1 METQWLAFAVAALM
15 VTVAPGPDTLLVIG
29 NALGGGVR
37 RGLAT
42 VAGILCGGLFHV
54 ALFAFGVA
62 QLLMYS
68 ERAFWTIKMLGA
80 GYLAWL
86 GAKALRSAFAARAGS
101 AAAAAAASESEP
113 AAPRSLWRAYAQGVL
128 TNALNPKIA
137 IFYLAFLPQFLA
149 PGPDMAMQSI
159 AMIAVH
165 YVMGT
170 VWLSLLVIGASR
182 MAGAMR
188 SARVARALDGAIGAM
203 MLGFGIRLAWS
214 TR

>member
-1 METQWLAFAVAALM
+1 METQWLAFAFAALM
-15 VTVAPGPDTLLVIG
+15 VTLAPGPDTFLVIG
-29 NALGGGVR
+29 NALSGGVR

-42 VAGILCGGLFHV
+42 VAGILTGGLFHV

-62 QLLMYS
+62 RLLMYS

-86 GAKALRSAFAARAGS
+86 GVKALRSAFAAHVQADP
-101 AAAAAAASESEP
+101 AASIEASAQP
-113 AAPRSLWRAYAQGVL
+113 SLWRSYAQGVL

-159 AMIAVH
+159 AMIAMH
-165 YVMGT
+165 YAIGT
-170 VWLSLLVIGASR
+170 LWLSLLVIGASR
-182 MAGAMR
+182 MAGAVR
-188 SARVARALDGAIGAM
+188 STRVARTLDGVIGAM
-203 MLGFGIRLAWS
+203 MLGFGAKLAWS
-214 TR
+214 SR

>member
-1 METQWLAFAVAALM
+1 METQWLAFAFAALM
-15 VTVAPGPDTLLVIG
+15 VTLAPGPDTFLVIG
-29 NALGGGVR
+29 NALSGGVR

-42 VAGILCGGLFHV
+42 VAGILTGGLFHV

-62 QLLMYS
+62 RLLMYS

-86 GAKALRSAFAARAGS
+86 GVKALRSAFAVRVEADP
-101 AAAAAAASESEP
+101 AAAIGPS
-113 AAPRSLWRAYAQGVL
+113 PRPSLWRSYAQGVL

-159 AMIAVH
+159 AMIAMH
-165 YVMGT
+165 YAIGT

-182 MAGAMR
+182 MAGAVR
-188 SARVARALDGAIGAM
+188 STRVARVLDGVIGAM
-203 MLGFGIRLAWS
+203 MLGFGAKLAWS
-214 TR
+214 SR

>member
-1 METQWLAFAVAALM
+1 METQWLAFAFAALM
-15 VTVAPGPDTLLVIG
+15 VTLAPGPDTFLVIG

-42 VAGILCGGLFHV
+42 VAGILTGGLFHV

-62 QLLMYS
+62 RLLMYS

-86 GAKALRSAFAARAGS
+86 GVKALRSAFAARVGADPD
-101 AAAAAAASESEP
+101 ASIEP
-113 AAPRSLWRAYAQGVL
+113 SLQPSLWRSYAQGVL

-159 AMIAVH
+159 AMIAMH
-165 YVMGT
+165 YAIGT
-170 VWLSLLVIGASR
+170 LWLSLLVIGASR
-182 MAGAMR
+182 MAGAVR
-188 SARVARALDGAIGAM
+188 STRVARTLDGVIGAM
-203 MLGFGIRLAWS
+203 MLGFGAKLAWS
-214 TR
+214 SR

>member
-1 METQWLAFAVAALM
+1 METQWLAFAFAALM
-15 VTVAPGPDTLLVIG
+15 VTLAPGPDTFLVIG
-29 NALGGGVR
+29 NALSGGVR

-42 VAGILCGGLFHV
+42 VAGILTGGLFHV

-62 QLLMYS
+62 RLLMYS

-86 GAKALRSAFAARAGS
+86 GVKALRSAFAARVEADP
-101 AAAAAAASESEP
+101 AAAIESSARP
-113 AAPRSLWRAYAQGVL
+113 SLWRSYAQGVL

-159 AMIAVH
+159 AMIAMH
-165 YVMGT
+165 YVIGT

-182 MAGAMR
+182 MAGAVR
-188 SARVARALDGAIGAM
+188 STRVARTLDGVIGAM
-203 MLGFGIRLAWS
+203 MLGFGAKLAWS
-214 TR
+214 SR

>member
-15 VTVAPGPDTLLVIG
+15 VTLAPGPDTFLVIG

-86 GAKALRSAFAARAGS
+86 GAKALRSAFAARAG
-101 AAAAAAASESEP
+101 ADAPETAP
-113 AAPRSLWRAYAQGVL
+113 APPRSLWRAYAQGVL

-159 AMIAVH
+159 AMIAMH

-182 MAGAMR
+182 MAGEMR
-188 SARVARALDGAIGAM
+188 SARVARALDGVIGAM
-203 MLGFGIRLAWS
+203 MLGFGVRLAWS

>member
-1 METQWLAFAVAALM
+1 METQWLAFAFAALM
-15 VTVAPGPDTLLVIG
+15 VTLAPGPDTFLVIG
-29 NALGGGVR
+29 NALSGGVR

-42 VAGILCGGLFHV
+42 VAGILTGGLFHV

-62 QLLMYS
+62 RLLMYS

-86 GAKALRSAFAARAGS
+86 GVKALRSAFAARIEADP
-101 AAAAAAASESEP
+101 AAAIEP
-113 AAPRSLWRAYAQGVL
+113 SPRPSLWRSYAQGVL

-159 AMIAVH
+159 AMIAMH
-165 YVMGT
+165 YAIGT

-182 MAGAMR
+182 MAGAVR
-188 SARVARALDGAIGAM
+188 STRVARALDGVIGAM
-203 MLGFGIRLAWS
+203 MLGFGAKLAWS
-214 TR
+214 SR

>member
-1 METQWLAFAVAALM
+1 METQWLAFAFAALM
-15 VTVAPGPDTLLVIG
+15 VTLAPGPDTFLVIG
-29 NALGGGVR
+29 NALSGGVR

-42 VAGILCGGLFHV
+42 VAGILTGGLFHV

-62 QLLMYS
+62 RLLMYS

-86 GAKALRSAFAARAGS
+86 GVKALRSAFAARVEADP
-101 AAAAAAASESEP
+101 AAAIGPS
-113 AAPRSLWRAYAQGVL
+113 PRPSLWRSYAQGVL

-149 PGPDMAMQSI
+149 PGPYMAMQSI
-159 AMIAVH
+159 AMIAMH
-165 YVMGT
+165 YAIGT

-182 MAGAMR
+182 MAGAVR
-188 SARVARALDGAIGAM
+188 STRVARALDGVIGAM
-203 MLGFGIRLAWS
+203 MLGFGAKLAWS
-214 TR
+214 SR

>member
-1 METQWLAFAVAALM
+1 METQWLAFAFAALM
-15 VTVAPGPDTLLVIG
+15 VTLAPGPDTFLVIG
-29 NALGGGVR
+29 NALSGGVR

-42 VAGILCGGLFHV
+42 VAGILTGGLFHV

-62 QLLMYS
+62 RLLMYS

-86 GAKALRSAFAARAGS
+86 GVKALRSAFAARIEADP
-101 AAAAAAASESEP
+101 AAAIESS
-113 AAPRSLWRAYAQGVL
+113 PRPSLWRSYAQGVL

-159 AMIAVH
+159 AMIAMH
-165 YVMGT
+165 YAIGT

-182 MAGAMR
+182 MAGAVR
-188 SARVARALDGAIGAM
+188 STRVARALDGVIGAM
-203 MLGFGIRLAWS
+203 MLGFGAKLAWS
-214 TR
+214 SR

>member
-1 METQWLAFAVAALM
+1 METQWLAFAFAALM
-15 VTVAPGPDTLLVIG
+15 VTLAPGPDTFLVIG
-29 NALGGGVR
+29 NALSGGVR

-42 VAGILCGGLFHV
+42 VAGILTGGLFHV

-62 QLLMYS
+62 RLLMYS

-86 GAKALRSAFAARAGS
+86 GVKALRSAFAARAEADP
-101 AAAAAAASESEP
+101 AAAIESSARP
-113 AAPRSLWRAYAQGVL
+113 SLWRSYAQGVL

-149 PGPDMAMQSI
+149 PGPDMAAQSI
-159 AMIAVH
+159 AMIAMH
-165 YVMGT
+165 YAMGT

-182 MAGAMR
+182 MAGAVR
-188 SARVARALDGAIGAM
+188 STRVARTLDGVIGAM
-203 MLGFGIRLAWS
+203 MLGFGAKLAWS
-214 TR
+214 SR

>member
-1 METQWLAFAVAALM
+1 METQWLAFAFAALM
-15 VTVAPGPDTLLVIG
+15 VTLAPGPDTFLVIG
-29 NALGGGVR
+29 NALSGGVR

-42 VAGILCGGLFHV
+42 VAGILTGGLFHV

-62 QLLMYS
+62 RLLMYS

-86 GAKALRSAFAARAGS
+86 GVKALRSAFAARVEADP
-101 AAAAAAASESEP
+101 AAAIGPSSRP
-113 AAPRSLWRAYAQGVL
+113 SLWRSYAQGVL

-159 AMIAVH
+159 AMIAMH
-165 YVMGT
+165 YAIGT

-182 MAGAMR
+182 MAGAVR
-188 SARVARALDGAIGAM
+188 STRVARALDGVIGAM
-203 MLGFGIRLAWS
+203 MLGFGAKLAWS
-214 TR
+214 SR

>member
-1 METQWLAFAVAALM
+1 METQWLAFAFAALM
-15 VTVAPGPDTLLVIG
+15 VTLAPGPDTFLVIG
-29 NALGGGVR
+29 NALSGGVR

-42 VAGILCGGLFHV
+42 VAGILTGGLFHV

-62 QLLMYS
+62 RLLMYS

-86 GAKALRSAFAARAGS
+86 GVKALRSAFAARVEADP
-101 AAAAAAASESEP
+101 AAAIGPS
-113 AAPRSLWRAYAQGVL
+113 PRPSLWRSYAQGVL

-159 AMIAVH
+159 AMIAMH
-165 YVMGT
+165 YAIGT

-182 MAGAMR
+182 MAGAVR
-188 SARVARALDGAIGAM
+188 STRVARVLDGVIGAM
-203 MLGFGIRLAWS
+203 MLGFGAKLAWS
-214 TR
+214 SR

>member
-1 METQWLAFAVAALM
+1 METQWLAFAFAALM
-15 VTVAPGPDTLLVIG
+15 VTLAPGPDTFLVIG
-29 NALGGGVR
+29 NALSGGVR
-37 RGLAT
+37 RGLAA
-42 VAGILCGGLFHV
+42 VAGILTGGLFHV

-62 QLLMYS
+62 RLLMYS

-86 GAKALRSAFAARAGS
+86 GVKALRSAFAARVEADP
-101 AAAAAAASESEP
+101 AAAIEP
-113 AAPRSLWRAYAQGVL
+113 SAQPSLWRSYAQGVL

-159 AMIAVH
+159 AMIAMH
-165 YVMGT
+165 YVIGT

-182 MAGAMR
+182 MAGAVR
-188 SARVARALDGAIGAM
+188 STRVARTLDGVIGAM
-203 MLGFGIRLAWS
+203 MLGFGAKLAWS
-214 TR
+214 SR

>member
-1 METQWLAFAVAALM
+1 METQWLAFAFAALM
-15 VTVAPGPDTLLVIG
+15 VTLAPGPDTFLVIG
-29 NALGGGVR
+29 NALSGGVR

-42 VAGILCGGLFHV
+42 VAGILTGGLFHV

-62 QLLMYS
+62 RLLMYS

-86 GAKALRSAFAARAGS
+86 GVKALRSAFAARVQADP
-101 AAAAAAASESEP
+101 AASIEASAQP
-113 AAPRSLWRAYAQGVL
+113 SLWRSYAQGVL

-159 AMIAVH
+159 AMIAMH
-165 YVMGT
+165 YAIGT
-170 VWLSLLVIGASR
+170 LWLSLLVIGASR
-182 MAGAMR
+182 MAGAVR
-188 SARVARALDGAIGAM
+188 STRVARTLDGVIGAM
-203 MLGFGIRLAWS
+203 MLGFGAKLAWS
-214 TR
+214 SR

>member
-1 METQWLAFAVAALM
+1 METQWLAFAFAALM
-15 VTVAPGPDTLLVIG
+15 VTLAPGPDTFLVIG
-29 NALGGGVR
+29 NALSGGVR

-42 VAGILCGGLFHV
+42 VAGILTGGLFHV

-62 QLLMYS
+62 RLLMYS

-80 GYLAWL
+80 AYLAWL
-86 GAKALRSAFAARAGS
+86 GVKALRSAFAARIEADP
-101 AAAAAAASESEP
+101 AAAIGPS
-113 AAPRSLWRAYAQGVL
+113 PRPSLWRSYAQGVL

-159 AMIAVH
+159 AMIAMH
-165 YVMGT
+165 YAIGT

-182 MAGAMR
+182 MAGAVR
-188 SARVARALDGAIGAM
+188 STRVARVLDGVIGAM
-203 MLGFGIRLAWS
+203 MLGFGAKLAWS
-214 TR
+214 SR

>member
-1 METQWLAFAVAALM
+1 METQWLAFAFAALM
-15 VTVAPGPDTLLVIG
+15 VTLAPGPDTFLVIG
-29 NALGGGVR
+29 NALSGGVR

-42 VAGILCGGLFHV
+42 VAGILTGGLFHV

-62 QLLMYS
+62 RLLMYS

-86 GAKALRSAFAARAGS
+86 GVKALRSAFAARVEADP
-101 AAAAAAASESEP
+101 AAAIGPS
-113 AAPRSLWRAYAQGVL
+113 PRPSLWRSYAQGVL

-159 AMIAVH
+159 AMIAMH
-165 YVMGT
+165 YAIGT

-182 MAGAMR
+182 MAGAVR
-188 SARVARALDGAIGAM
+188 STRVARALDGVIGAM
-203 MLGFGIRLAWS
+203 MLGFGAKLAWS
-214 TR
+214 SR